1 MIKLKTKKLKVKK
14 TDKKEDAIHF
24 YDELKHLEFVE
35 PKHDKKKK
43 ILCIILHE
51 NGTSTWLWKNKKTY
65 RFSYNKC
72 MYYPIPS
79 GEYKTD
85 NGTICIVFLE
95 GISTPISHGNIDKE
109 FKEVEIVNPTTQAK
123 EKHKV
128 ALIKGL
134 KFDGKLIDLLLN
146 RDLFEEFTKK
156 YLDVGG
162 TITAILLIVVAVL
175 GVVNIVL
182 QVVI

>member
-1 MIKLKTKKLKVKK
+1 MIKLKTRKIKLDKTQYDEIKKFEFVDVKK
-14 TDKKEDAIHF
+14 
-24 YDELKHLEFVE
+24 
-35 PKHDKKKK
+35 DKKKK

-51 NGTSTWLWKNKKTY
+51 NGLSTWLWKNKKTY
-65 RFSYNKC
+65 RFSFNKC

-95 GISTPISHGNIDKE
+95 GISTPISHGNIEKE
-109 FKEVEIVNPTTQAK
+109 FKNVTIINPATEQEET
-123 EKHKV
+123 HKI

-175 GVVNIVL
+175 GVVNIIL
-182 QVVI
+182 QVVIT